1 MGSNYIVFYR
11 NTILKMLWAWV
22 LKYLRRPVILPV
34 TNTFSTEMKRFVLSS
49 SLILSAFMA
58 LLVLP
63 TQAGTIL
70 LEGNYH
76 GKNLYVQNP
85 FASEGVGFCTFEVK
99 VNGQVTTDE
108 INSSAFE
115 IDLGFFELA
124 LGADVEIRIS
134 HKDDCKPK
142 VVNPEVLKPMSTFE
156 VASMGISKGG
166 LLEMTTTNETGS
178 LPYVIEQFRWN
189 KWVEVGEF
197 EGKGNPEKNDYEVQL
212 TTIHNGQNRFRVKQK
227 DHRSKPRYSFET
239 KINSPLPEVTFT
251 PGDGKKA
258 SDAINFSEAT
268 LYEIYNAYGNI
279 VGKGVAKRVDVTGL
293 EKGTY
298 YLNYGTATATF
309 KK

>member
-1 MGSNYIVFYR
+1 
-11 NTILKMLWAWV
+11 
-22 LKYLRRPVILPV
+22 
-34 TNTFSTEMKRFVLSS
+34 MKQLLTSRKQ
-49 SLILSAFMA
+49 ILSV
-58 LLVLP
+58 LVVLFSLP
-63 TQAGTIL
+63 SMAGTIL

-76 GKNLYVQNP
+76 GRNLYVQNP

-108 INSSAFE
+108 INSSAYE
-115 IDLGFFELA
+115 IDLSFFQLELGSA
-124 LGADVEIRIS
+124 VEIRIS

-156 VASMGISKGG
+156 VASIGISKAG
-166 LLEMTTTNETGS
+166 LLELTTSNETGK
-178 LPYVIEQFRWN
+178 LPYTIEQFRWN

-212 TTIHNGQNRFRVKQK
+212 TTVHTGQNRFRVKQL
-227 DHRSKPRYSFET
+227 DQRGKPRYSFEA
-239 KINSPLPEVTFT
+239 KINSPLPEITFQ

-258 SDAINFSEAT
+258 DDALNFSDMT
-268 LYEIYNAYGNI
+268 LYEIYNGYGNI
-279 VGKGVAKRVDVTGL
+279 VAKGVAKRVDVSGL

>member
-1 MGSNYIVFYR
+1 
-11 NTILKMLWAWV
+11 MLLA
-22 LKYLRRPVILPV
+22 
-34 TNTFSTEMKRFVLSS
+34 FVGLFVVNSY
-49 SLILSAFMA
+49 
-58 LLVLP
+58 
-63 TQAGTIL
+63 AGTIL

-115 IDLGFFELA
+115 IDLSFFQLQ
-124 LGADVEIRIS
+124 LGSPVEIRIS

-156 VASMGISKGG
+156 VTVIGISKEGV
-166 LLEMTTTNETGS
+166 LEMTTTNETGK

-197 EGKGNPEKNDYEVQL
+197 EGKGDPEKNEYKEQL
-212 TTIHNGQNRFRVKQK
+212 TTIHSGPNRFRVKQK
-227 DHRSKPRYSFET
+227 DRRSKPRYSFEA
-239 KINSPLPEVTFT
+239 KLNSPLPEVTFE
-251 PGDGKKA
+251 PGDGKKV
-258 SDAINFSEAT
+258 SDAINFSSST

-279 VGKGVAKRVDVTGL
+279 VAKGVDKRVDVSGL
-293 EKGTY
+293 EKGVY
-298 YLNYGTATATF
+298 YLNYGTQTATF

>member
-1 MGSNYIVFYR
+1 M
-11 NTILKMLWAWV
+11 T
-22 LKYLRRPVILPV
+22 
-34 TNTFSTEMKRFVLSS
+34 RFNS
-49 SLILSAFMA
+49 IKA
-58 LLVLP
+58 LVLP
-63 TQAGTIL
+63 MILLVMAVPAMAGTIL

-99 VNGQVTTDE
+99 VNGQTTTDE
-108 INSSAFE
+108 INSSAYE
-115 IDLGFFELA
+115 IDLSFFQLP
-124 LGADVEIRIS
+124 LGSAVEIRIS

-156 VASMGISKGG
+156 VASLGISKEGV
-166 LLEMTTTNETGS
+166 LSMTTTNETGG

-212 TTIHNGQNRFRVKQK
+212 TTVHTGQNRFRVKQK
-227 DHRSKPRYSFET
+227 DHRSKPRYSFEA
-239 KINSPLPEVTFT
+239 KFNSPLPEVTFQ

-258 SDAINFSEAT
+258 TDAINFSEAT
-268 LYEIYNAYGNI
+268 LYEIFNGYGNI
-279 VGKGVAKRVDVTGL
+279 VAKGVGNRVDITGL
-293 EKGTY
+293 EKGVY
-298 YLNYGTATATF
+298 YLNYGTSTATF

>member
-1 MGSNYIVFYR
+1 MFF
-11 NTILKMLWAWV
+11 TA
-22 LKYLRRPVILPV
+22 
-34 TNTFSTEMKRFVLSS
+34 TNTHTMKKLLIVPVLT
-49 SLILSAFMA
+49 
-58 LLVLP
+58 LLGLAP
-63 TQAGTIL
+63 AMAGTIL

-99 VNGQVTTDE
+99 VNGKVTTDE

-115 IDLGFFELA
+115 IDLSFFQLA
-124 LGADVEIRIS
+124 LGSPVEIRIS

-156 VASMGISKGG
+156 VASIGISKEGV
-166 LLEMTTTNETGS
+166 LALTTTNETGKLS
-178 LPYVIEQFRWN
+178 YTIEQFRWN

-197 EGKGNPEKNDYEVQL
+197 EGKGSPEKNEYEVQL
-212 TTIHNGQNRFRVKQK
+212 TTVHSGANRFRVKQT
-227 DHRSKPRYSFET
+227 DHRSKPRYSFEA
-239 KINSPLPEVTFT
+239 KLNSPLPEVTFQ
-251 PGDGKKA
+251 PGDGKKVE
-258 SDAINFSEAT
+258 DAINFSDNT

-279 VGKGVAKRVDVTGL
+279 VAKGVGKRVDVSGL

-298 YLNYGTATATF
+298 YLNYDTKTATV

>member
-1 MGSNYIVFYR
+1 MKEIVLR
-11 NTILKMLWAWV
+11 NCLAIMV
-22 LKYLRRPVILPV
+22 
-34 TNTFSTEMKRFVLSS
+34 
-49 SLILSAFMA
+49 
-58 LLVLP
+58 LVLCFNLNAS
-63 TQAGTIL
+63 AGTIL

-115 IDLGFFELA
+115 VDLSFFQLEL
-124 LGADVEIRIS
+124 GSPVEIRIS

-156 VASMGISKGG
+156 VASLGISKAGVM
-166 LLEMTTTNETGS
+166 EMTTTNETGK
-178 LPYVIEQFRWN
+178 LPYVIEQFRWS

-197 EGKGNPEKNDYEVQL
+197 EGKGSPEKNDYEIQL
-212 TTIHNGQNRFRVKQK
+212 TTVHNGQNRFRVKQK
-227 DHRSKPRYSFET
+227 DYRSKPRYSFET
-239 KINSPLPEVTFT
+239 KINSPLPEVTFQ

-258 SDAINFSEAT
+258 SDAINFSAST

-279 VGKGVAKRVDVTGL
+279 VAKGVAKRVDVTGM
-293 EKGTY
+293 EKGVY
-298 YLNYGTATATF
+298 YLNYGTKTATF
-309 KK
+309 KH